1 VKLEGG
7 FCWLGCAGES
17 RDWGVRSQF
26 QHGGLRGLL
35 GLSSFLLF
43 GCRVGDFGTPSSDS
57 RSGTVFSVICSLLGV
72 GVSPLLDSS
81 GRLRVCQEVVRFMS
95 LVASYWGMHAHFGGF
110 GFLCLS
116 SRWGVVSF
124 VCMW

>member
-7 FCWLGCAGES
+7 FCWLGRAGES

-26 QHGGLRGLL
+26 RRRGLRGPL

-43 GCRVGDFGTPSSDS
+43 GRRVGDFRTSSSDS
-57 RSGTVFSVICSLLGV
+57 RSGTVFSAVCSLLGA
-72 GVSPLLDSS
+72 GVSPLLNSS
-81 GRLRVCQEVVRFMS
+81 GRLRVCWEVIGFMS
-95 LVASYWGMHAHFGGF
+95 LVASYWGVHAHFGGF

-124 VCMW
+124 VCMR